1 MHCVQSQSMI
11 MKITHPLPESK
22 STQILNL
29 DSIKLFT
36 YGLRSFIHFDR
47 GIHPRI
53 SSRPQMDFPGLFLI
67 GMPLIMVRAG
77 YCMFW
82 LQFSLVTNFGHYSTV
97 PQSNTAHVGWNVT
110 GTLKCHAPLIWKYKL
125 EPETENWHFTKDIKK
140 YYSSNVSVLH
150 CVVPVVPS

>member
-11 MKITHPLPESK
+11 MKNNSTLPESTK
-22 STQILNL
+22 IVNL

-36 YGLRSFIHFDR
+36 YGISTFIPIG
-47 GIHPRI
+47 GIKPRI
-53 SSRPQMDFPGLFLI
+53 SSWPQMDFPGLFLI

-110 GTLKCHAPLIWKYKL
+110 GTLKCHAPLTWKYKL

-150 CVVPVVPS
+150 CVVAS

>member
-22 STQILNL
+22 STQIVDL

-36 YGLRSFIHFDR
+36 YGLRSFIHSDR
-47 GIHPRI
+47 GIQPKI

-82 LQFSLVTNFGHYSTV
+82 PEFSLVPNFGHYSTGGKLYSAIQHR
-97 PQSNTAHVGWNVT
+97 PCWEECSRNVKMICST
-110 GTLKCHAPLIWKYKL
+110 DFTIQT
-125 EPETENWHFTKDIKK
+125 ETCRVTERFDT
-140 YYSSNVSVLH
+140 S
-150 CVVPVVPS
+150 